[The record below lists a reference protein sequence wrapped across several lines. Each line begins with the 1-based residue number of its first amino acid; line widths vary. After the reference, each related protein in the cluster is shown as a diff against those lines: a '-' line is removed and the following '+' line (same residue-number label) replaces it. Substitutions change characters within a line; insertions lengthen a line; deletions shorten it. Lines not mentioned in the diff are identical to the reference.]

1 MVTFLPSKEISPV
14 RARNEASPETLT
26 GVLYRRKNMIK
37 SFIAAGV
44 AASTMVAPAM
54 AQVTSVSQLS
64 DVQPTEWSYQAISNL
79 VSTYGC
85 VAGFPDGTFKP
96 GQPATRAQLAAL
108 VNACIDRISEFQN
121 AADAQ
126 LAAALKAQ
134 AAKWAGTEATV
145 AAMQLEQERKDQEV
159 GAYAGAGLTLTR
171 QGVDGN
177 GYTEDRTIGGATIQ
191 GRFPVATGLGGEFS
205 ARPYFNFAGSP
216 SGQIG
221 AGAGILATYDFSVA
235 SSTLSDGSKVS
246 NANLYFGGGAQFP
259 LVNGTGSNY
268 QSTIGQSSQAVFVAG
283 IEGRVSDSFV
293 LFADLKFP
301 TKESGVNGTAYA
313 PVGVV
318 GAGFKF

>member
-1 MVTFLPSKEISPV
+1 
-14 RARNEASPETLT
+14 
-26 GVLYRRKNMIK
+26 MIK
-37 SFIAAGV
+37 TILASGV
-44 AASTMVAPAM
+44 VASTLVSPAM

-64 DVQPTEWSYQAISNL
+64 DVQPTNWAYQAISDL
-79 VSTYGC
+79 VSRYGC
-85 VAGFPDGTFKP
+85 VAGFPDRTFKP
-96 GQPATRAQLAAL
+96 GEAATRAEMAAL
-108 VNACIDRISEFQN
+108 VDACLNRISEFQD
-121 AADAQ
+121 AKDAQ

-134 AAKWAGTEATV
+134 AAQWAGTQATV
-145 AAMQLEQERKDQEV
+145 TAMQLKEERHDEGV
-159 GAYAGAGLTLTR
+159 GSYAGAGLTLTR
-171 QGVDGN
+171 QGVNGN

-191 GRFPVATGLGGEFS
+191 GRFPVTTAFGGEIS

-216 SGQIG
+216 AGQIG
-221 AGAGILATYDFSVA
+221 AGAGILATYDKSILSA
-235 SSTLSDGSKVS
+235 TLSDGSKVS
-246 NANLYFGGGAQFP
+246 KANLYFGGGAQFP

-283 IEGRVSDSFV
+283 VEGRVSDSFV

>member
-1 MVTFLPSKEISPV
+1 
-14 RARNEASPETLT
+14 
-26 GVLYRRKNMIK
+26 MIK

-64 DVQPTEWSYQAISNL
+64 DVQPTNWAYQAISDL
-79 VSTYGC
+79 VSRYGC
-85 VAGFPDGTFKP
+85 VAGFPNGTFQP
-96 GQPATRAQLAAL
+96 GEPATRAEMAAL
-108 VNACIDRISEFQN
+108 VDACLNRISEFQN

-134 AAKWAGTEATV
+134 SAQWAGTQAVV
-145 AAMQLEQERKDQEV
+145 AEMQLEQERKDQEV

-171 QGVDGN
+171 QGVNGN

-191 GRFPVATGLGGEFS
+191 GRFPVYAGLGGQIS

-246 NANLYFGGGAQFP
+246 KANLYFGGGAQFP

>member
-1 MVTFLPSKEISPV
+1 ML
-14 RARNEASPETLT
+14 
-26 GVLYRRKNMIK
+26 K
-37 SFIAAGV
+37 SIFATSLAAVSIAAP
-44 AASTMVAPAM
+44 AS

-79 VSTYGC
+79 VERYGC
-85 VAGFPDGTFKP
+85 IAGFPNGTFQP
-96 GQPATRAQLAAL
+96 GQPATRAQMAAL
-108 VNACIDRISEFQN
+108 VNACLDSITEYQSAQ
-121 AADAQ
+121 DAQ

-171 QGVDGN
+171 QGKNGN
-177 GYTEDRTIGGATIQ
+177 GYTKDRTIGGATIQ
-191 GRFPVATGLGGEFS
+191 GRFPVISALGGEIS

-221 AGAGILATYDFSVA
+221 AGAGILATYDKSIA
-235 SSTLSDGSKVS
+235 SSTLADGSKVS
-246 NANLYFGGGAQFP
+246 KANVYFGGGAQFP
-259 LVNGTGSNY
+259 LVNNTGSNY
-268 QSTIGQSSQAVFVAG
+268 QSTVGQTSQAVFVAG

-293 LFADLKFP
+293 LFGDIKFP
-301 TKESGVNGTAYA
+301 TKESGVSGTAYA

>member
-1 MVTFLPSKEISPV
+1 
-14 RARNEASPETLT
+14 
-26 GVLYRRKNMIK
+26 MIK
-37 SFIAAGV
+37 SILAAGV
-44 AASTMVAPAM
+44 AASTLVAPAM

-79 VSTYGC
+79 ISRYGC
-85 VAGFPDGTFKP
+85 VAGFPNGTFEP
-96 GQPATRAQLAAL
+96 GQHATRAQMAAL
-108 VNACIDRISEFQN
+108 VNACLDRVTDFQS
-121 AADAQ
+121 AQGAQ

-145 AAMQLEQERKDQEV
+145 AAIQLKEERHDEGV
-159 GAYAGAGLTLTR
+159 GSYAGAGLTLTR

-191 GRFPVATGLGGEFS
+191 GRFPVTTAFGGEIS

-216 SGQIG
+216 AGQIG
-221 AGAGILATYDFSVA
+221 AGAGILATYDKSILSA
-235 SSTLSDGSKVS
+235 TLSDDSKVS
-246 NANLYFGGGAQFP
+246 KANVYFGGGAQFP

-283 IEGRVSDSFV
+283 VEGRVSDSFV

-301 TKESGVNGTAYA
+301 TKESGVAGTAYA

>member
-1 MVTFLPSKEISPV
+1 
-14 RARNEASPETLT
+14 
-26 GVLYRRKNMIK
+26 MIK
-37 SFIAAGV
+37 SILATGV
-44 AASTMVAPAM
+44 AASTLVAPAM

-79 VSTYGC
+79 VSRYGC
-85 VAGFPDGTFKP
+85 VAGFPNGTFQP

-108 VNACIDRISEFQN
+108 VNACLDRVTDFQN
-121 AADAQ
+121 AQDAQ

-134 AAKWAGTEATV
+134 AAQWSATEAKVDALIV
-145 AAMQLEQERKDQEV
+145 AAERKGEGV
-159 GAYAGAGLTLTR
+159 GSYAGAGLTLTR

-191 GRFPVATGLGGEFS
+191 GRFPVANALGGQIS

-216 SGQIG
+216 EGQIG
-221 AGAGILATYDFSVA
+221 AGAGVLATYDFSVA
-235 SSTLSDGSKVS
+235 SATLSDGSKVS
-246 NANLYFGGGAQFP
+246 KANLYFGGGAQFP
-259 LVNGTGSNY
+259 LVNNTGSNY
-268 QSTIGQSSQAVFVAG
+268 QSTVGQSSQAVFVAG
-283 IEGRVSDSFV
+283 VEGRVSDDFV